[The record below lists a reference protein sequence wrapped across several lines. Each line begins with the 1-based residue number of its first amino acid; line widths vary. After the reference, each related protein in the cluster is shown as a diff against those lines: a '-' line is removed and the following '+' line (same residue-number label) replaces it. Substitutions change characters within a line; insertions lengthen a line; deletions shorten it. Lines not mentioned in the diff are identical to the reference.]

1 MATNVNPRRKLAL
14 VVDPRFPGG
23 TSTAVAHEIRAL
35 DGHADL
41 RVFALE
47 TAMFHGR
54 RVNAALQEALDACG
68 LELVWNPP
76 VIRSEV
82 VFFHNPSFLR
92 FDDRLALRVSCGLA
106 LLIAHENFLRPNGS
120 ESFDVEKCL
129 RLIDGALVCRAR
141 FIAPISP
148 HNRRTVETWTRRT
161 GCDWPVTDFDC
172 VPVVD
177 LEMTPPTDMPRD
189 RRGRHSRPGFEKFP
203 SLEAMLACFP
213 PSAESCVILGGDNFL
228 PGADA
233 TEHWTI
239 FRFGELPVADFFDR
253 IDFHVYF
260 TNPLWREGFGR
271 VIAEAIAAG
280 KVVITDPG
288 TAEAFGEAVVGCE
301 LHEIDDVI
309 AGFIREPGRY
319 RDFVLKAQAAL
330 KRFGPEAFRAHLLAN
345 LDRCRDAANALL

>member
-35 DGHADL
+35 DGHVDL

-47 TAMFHGR
+47 TTMFPGR
-54 RVNAALQEALDACG
+54 KVNAALQEALDACG

-141 FIAPISP
+141 FIAPISA
-148 HNRRTVETWTRRT
+148 HNRHTVETWLRET
-161 GCDWPVTDFDC
+161 GSDWPVADFDYFNVC
-172 VPVVD
+172 D
-177 LEMTPPTDMPRD
+177 FEMKPPTDAPRD

-203 SLEAMLACFP
+203 PLETLLKCFP
-213 PSAESCVILGGDNFL
+213 SHAESCTILGGDTL
-228 PGADA
+228 LLEP
-233 TEHWTI
+233 
-239 FRFGELPVADFFDR
+239 ELPSHWKVLRYGDADVATVLDQLDFF
-253 IDFHVYF
+253 VYF
-260 TNPLWREGFGR
+260 THPLWRESFGR
-271 VIAEAIAAG
+271 AIAEAIAAG
-280 KVVITDPG
+280 KVVVTDPG
-288 TAEAFGEAVVGCE
+288 TAEAFDGAVVGCGLDE
-301 LHEIDDVI
+301 LDDLI
-309 AGFIREPGRY
+309 AGFIREPRRY
-319 RDFVLKAQAAL
+319 QSFVLGAQERL
-330 KRFGPEAFRAHLLAN
+330 RRFGPEAFRAHMLVN
-345 LDRCRDAANALL
+345 IDRCRDIASALL